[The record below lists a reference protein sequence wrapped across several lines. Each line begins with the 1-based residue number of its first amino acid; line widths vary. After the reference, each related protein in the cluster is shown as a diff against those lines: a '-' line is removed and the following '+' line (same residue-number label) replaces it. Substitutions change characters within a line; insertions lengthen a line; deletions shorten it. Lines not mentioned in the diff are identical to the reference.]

1 MSGKDEHGFRGT
13 RNLHRLAR
21 IPQTKQDEEIAR
33 SLELGLE
40 AAESIHDRTI
50 SLFSRGHLP
59 AFAGINTFMKAP
71 YCEDIRRVGDY
82 EAAFVG
88 VPFDTGTTYRPGA
101 RFGPQAVRRISAV
114 YDGYSVDGGI
124 DLPEEL
130 DLCDAGDIFVI
141 PGNIEKTFDQVSK
154 AVSHVYTSG
163 AFPILC
169 GGDHSLGYPNVR
181 GIAPHIDGNVGIIHF
196 DRHIDMADMDMDERM
211 HTTPWYWT
219 SNAHESVDRAE
230 SHHAHTHM
238 HDVGLANCPPKNL
251 VQIGIGG
258 WYGSRRGSEIARE
271 RGTSVLTMTDV
282 EELGPKGAAEKALE
296 IAWKGAKAVYLS
308 FDIDSIDPG
317 FAPGTGTPEPGGF
330 TPREALEMVRLI
342 AREGLCGMEVVEVSP
357 PYDVN
362 DNTSQL
368 ACRVI
373 LDTIGTMVVEG
384 RLGHRERAGKKK
396 KKKKR

>member
-1 MSGKDEHGFRGT
+1 MPDPKTGELRGN
-13 RNLHRLAR
+13 RNLKRMKR
-21 IPQTKQDEEIAR
+21 ISQKKQDEEIAR
-33 SLELGLE
+33 CLELGLE
-40 AAESIHDRTI
+40 AADSINDRTI
-50 SLFSRGHLP
+50 SLFSRGHQP

-71 YCEDIRRVGDY
+71 YCEDIRKVGNY

-88 VPFDTGTTYRPGA
+88 IPFDTGTTYRPGT

-114 YDGYSVDGGI
+114 YDGYSVDGGVDI
-124 DLPEEL
+124 FEEL
-130 DLCDAGDIFVI
+130 DLCDAGDVFVI
-141 PGNIEKTFDQVSK
+141 PGNIEKTFDQVSR
-154 AVSHVYTSG
+154 AISHIYTSG
-163 AFPILC
+163 AFPIIC

-196 DRHIDMADMDMDERM
+196 DRHIDMQDMDMDERM

-219 SNAHESVDRAE
+219 SNAHEDVEFHAT
-230 SHHAHTHM
+230 HHDHSHM

-258 WYGSRRGSEIARE
+258 WYGSRPGSEVARE
-271 RGTSVLTMTDV
+271 RGSSVMTMKDV
-282 EELGPKGAAEKALE
+282 EELGIQKAAEMALE
-296 IAWKGAKAVYLS
+296 LAWKGAKAVYLS

-330 TPREALEMVRLI
+330 MPREALEMVRLI

-368 ACRVI
+368 ACRVM
-373 LDTIGTMVVEG
+373 LDVLGTLVFEG
-384 RLGHRERAGKKK
+384 KLGHRDEVMSEEA
-396 KKKKR
+396 